1 MNFKKFAW
9 GMTSSA
15 LVLSMGAGQLIQV
28 MPAQAVTPAQTAS
41 ITLHSESDNP
51 QDAYTYKTYKL
62 FTTEG
67 SGDAITYHVANSNV
81 LAALQATIKAVNSTV
96 TDDKINSEA
105 KVIEWMQQNVMPAGE
120 KVTDSYGNAGVQ
132 TDAPTGKYRAF
143 LKELSSHMDKIT
155 PVATTTGSGT
165 NTKITVEDNGYYMI
179 VQNPAGAGHTT
190 NSLIMTSQVDEAS
203 ESKTINLK
211 SNKPQVI
218 KKVGEDDKT
227 TDANKFN
234 DIADA
239 NIGQTVPFEF
249 ISKVPNMT
257 SYKTYKLGFYDTY
270 EAGLD
275 MDEKS
280 VKVMIGGKDVTSS
293 FTITDQSNKLN
304 VVCNDIKSIKDVA
317 QGQEIKVTYNGK
329 ITTAAAT
336 TAAKG
341 LENSVTMEY
350 SNNPYDENSTGK
362 TPTDTVVV
370 FAYNAHI
377 TKINDGNPA
386 VNLKGA
392 KFNITRKDTGQVMK
406 FIDNKDGTYTYVEN
420 PSADQTVTAD
430 VVSQNTSGDFKIYG
444 LDEGSYTMKETASPH
459 GYDKLYGTISFDV
472 TPTYQNARAA
482 VASNEAA
489 ELKALADQTPGY
501 VAGTHAAART
511 ALATTGSYSKD
522 TVNDPI
528 SLNEAATITG
538 KTADVANGTVAF
550 NVVNKKHSPLAFTGG
565 QAGIMV
571 LIAAGAG
578 YVLVKENKK
587 IKAAQED

>member
-28 MPAQAVTPAQTAS
+28 MPAQAAS
-41 ITLHSESDNP
+41 ITLHSETDNP
-51 QDAYTYKTYKL
+51 QDAYSYKTYKL
-62 FTTEG
+62 FTTDG
-67 SGDAITYHVANSNV
+67 SGDAITYHVASSDV
-81 LAALQATIKAVNSTV
+81 LAALQTTIKAVDPTV
-96 TDDKINSEA
+96 TDDKINSES
-105 KVIEWMQQNVMPAGE
+105 KVIEWMQNNVMPADE
-120 KVTDSYGNAGVQ
+120 KGTDSYGNADVQ
-132 TDAPTGKYRAF
+132 TDVPTGKYRAF
-143 LKELSSHMDKIT
+143 LKELSSHMDNIT
-155 PVATTTGSGT
+155 PAATTTGSGT
-165 NTKITVEDNGYYMI
+165 DTSITVDDNGYYMI
-179 VQNPAGAGHTT
+179 VQDAAGEGHTT
-190 NSLIMTSQVDEAS
+190 NSLIMTSQVDEVS

-218 KKVGEDDKT
+218 KKVGEDDNT
-227 TDANKFN
+227 TGAYKFN

-257 SYKTYKLGFYDTY
+257 AYKTYKLGFYDTY

-275 MDEKS
+275 MDENS
-280 VKVMIGGKDVTSS
+280 VRVMIGGKDVTSS
-293 FTITDQSNKLN
+293 FTITDENNKLN
-304 VVCNDIKSIKDVA
+304 VVCNDIKSIKNVA

-341 LENSVTMEY
+341 LENSVSMEY

-377 TKINDGNPA
+377 TKVNDGNPA

-392 KFNITRKDTGQVMK
+392 TFNITRKDTGEVMK

-420 PSADQTVTAD
+420 SLINKSADQTVTAD
-430 VVSQNTSGDFKIYG
+430 VVSQNEAGDFKIYG

-472 TPTYQNARAA
+472 TPTYQDARAA
-482 VASNEAA
+482 VASNETD
-489 ELKALADQTPGY
+489 ELKALADQTAGY
-501 VAGTHAAART
+501 VSGTHEAART

-522 TVNDPI
+522 AVNDPI
-528 SLNEAATITG
+528 SLNEADTITG
-538 KTADVANGTVAF
+538 KAADVVTGTVAF

-578 YVLVKENKK
+578 YVLVKQNKK

>member
-28 MPAQAVTPAQTAS
+28 MPAQAAS
-41 ITLHSESDNP
+41 ITLHSETDNP
-51 QDAYTYKTYKL
+51 QNAYSYKTYKL
-62 FTTEG
+62 FTTDG
-67 SGDAITYHVANSNV
+67 SGDAITYHVVDSNV
-81 LAALQATIKAVNSTV
+81 LAALQTTIKAVDSKV
-96 TDDKINSEA
+96 PDADINSEA
-105 KVIEWMQQNVMPAGE
+105 KVIEWIQNNVMPAGE
-120 KVTDSYGNAGVQ
+120 KGTDSYGNTGVQ

-165 NTKITVEDNGYYMI
+165 NTSIKVDDNGYYMI
-179 VQNPAGAGHTT
+179 VQNTAGAGHTT

-329 ITTAAAT
+329 ITAAAAK

-341 LENSVTMEY
+341 LENSVSMEY

-377 TKINDGNPA
+377 TKVNDGNPA

-392 KFNITRKDTGQVMK
+392 KFNITRKDTGAVMK

-420 PSADQTVTAD
+420 PSANQTVTAD
-430 VVSQNTSGDFKIYG
+430 VVSQNASGDFKIYG

-482 VASNEAA
+482 VASNETA
-489 ELKALADQTPGY
+489 ELKALADQTAGY

-587 IKAAQED
+587 IREAQE